1 MKKSLLVF
9 ILVMLALLLVA
20 CDFSLAEDITPPPNY
35 VSPTP
40 PPTLGPLF
48 PAQAPDLVSGA
59 AIFAQKCEPCHGATG
74 MGDGP
79 QAAQLSNPPA
89 ALAEAD
95 VARPVSPAK
104 WFTVVSQGDMQNF
117 MPPFSGSLTEQQR
130 WDVVAY
136 AMSLSTT
143 ADQIAQGKS
152 LYAANCAECHGQDGK
167 TVAKADF
174 TDQASM
180 AKLSAQDIFY
190 AITQGMPPSMPAL
203 GDKLSED
210 QSFALAAY
218 VRTFTF
224 ARSQAAATA
233 EPAAGTPVGE
243 IATTGTPAGEIAS
256 TESPPSDLSTT
267 PEAAATPVAGVGT
280 VTGKLSNGSGDT
292 IPSGL
297 TVSLQA
303 FDQDASG
310 NFSRAVE
317 LSAAVAADGSYSF
330 KNVEMPDQRAFIATL
345 MYEDVE
351 YSSEPV
357 FVTAGQSQI
366 DLPITFYETS
376 TDTHTLSVDRWHIF
390 FDFSSDTTV
399 QVIELVVV
407 TNPTNKTIV
416 PAEQGQPILNF
427 TTPQGAIN
435 LQFED
440 TTPGR
445 FIQTDNGFGDTSP
458 ILPGSGQHQVVF
470 AYDMPYNKQLE
481 LSRKIDLPVNA
492 ATILV
497 PDGLTVKSDLL
508 TSQGP
513 SDFQGVTYNVYS
525 SQPLPAGA
533 ILEMSLSGKPKS
545 TGTSGVTTDSRQN
558 LLIGLGAL
566 GLVLVLGGIFLFV
579 RDRRRSTSDDEDELD
594 VESIDELDDADSI
607 MDAIIALDDLHRAG
621 KIADEAYETRRA
633 ELKARLKELL

>member
-1 MKKSLLVF
+1 
-9 ILVMLALLLVA
+9 
-20 CDFSLAEDITPPPNY
+20 
-35 VSPTP
+35 
-40 PPTLGPLF
+40 
-48 PAQAPDLVSGA
+48 
-59 AIFAQKCEPCHGATG
+59 
-74 MGDGP
+74 
-79 QAAQLSNPPA
+79 
-89 ALAEAD
+89 
-95 VARPVSPAK
+95 
-104 WFTVVSQGDMQNF
+104 
-117 MPPFSGSLTEQQR
+117 
-130 WDVVAY
+130 
-136 AMSLSTT
+136 
-143 ADQIAQGKS
+143 
-152 LYAANCAECHGQDGK
+152 
-167 TVAKADF
+167 
-174 TDQASM
+174 M

-224 ARSQAAATA
+224 ARSQAAATTETA
-233 EPAAGTPVGE
+233 PGTPVGE

-256 TESPPSDLSTT
+256 TESPPGDLST
-267 PEAAATPVAGVGT
+267 TPVAGVGT

-297 TVSLQA
+297 TVNLQA

-310 NFSRAVE
+310 NFSRAVQ
-317 LSAAVAADGSYSF
+317 LSAAVAPDGSYAF

-345 MYEDVE
+345 TYEDVE

-376 TDTHTLSVDRWHIF
+376 TDTQPLSVDRWHIF

-399 QVIELVVV
+399 QVVELVVV
-407 TNPTNKTIV
+407 TNPTNKTII
-416 PAEQGQPILNF
+416 PAKQGQPILNF
-427 TTPQGAIN
+427 TTPQGATN

-470 AYDMPYNKQLE
+470 AYDMAYNNKLD
-481 LSRKIDLPVNA
+481 LSRQLDLPVDSA
-492 ATILV
+492 IVLV
-497 PDGLTVKSDLL
+497 PEGLTVKSDLL

-513 SDFQGVTYNVYS
+513 SDFQGVTYNVYG

-558 LLIGLGAL
+558 LLVGLGAL

-579 RDRRRSTSDDEDELD
+579 RDRRRSKSDDEYELD